1 MWWLVSVSM
10 FFIPSQCFSEGCIE
24 YHSLSKSLRRKKLT
38 FFPFFDTQI
47 GNLKQNYATHVY
59 WTYEP
64 IDAPKMKYKFK
75 ILFSILQTF
84 CGVSVWPKDEFEM
97 DASIFRWLWRKI
109 KNQFWSL
116 YEIEGSK
123 WLQNQLQK
131 ADLKWVF
138 FQQNFFVRYKI

>member
-1 MWWLVSVSM
+1 MWWLVSVST

-24 YHSLSKSLRRKKLT
+24 YRSLFKKSQTKKTNIFSIFGYPDWQFEAKLC
-38 FFPFFDTQI
+38 
-47 GNLKQNYATHVY
+47 YHVY

-64 IDAPKMKYKFK
+64 IDAPKIKYKFK
-75 ILFSILQTF
+75 ILLSILQTF
-84 CGVSVWPKDEFEM
+84 YDVSVWPKDEFETG
-97 DASIFRWLWRKI
+97 ASIFRWLWRKI

-123 WLQNQLQK
+123 SLQNQLQK

-138 FQQNFFVRYKI
+138 FQ